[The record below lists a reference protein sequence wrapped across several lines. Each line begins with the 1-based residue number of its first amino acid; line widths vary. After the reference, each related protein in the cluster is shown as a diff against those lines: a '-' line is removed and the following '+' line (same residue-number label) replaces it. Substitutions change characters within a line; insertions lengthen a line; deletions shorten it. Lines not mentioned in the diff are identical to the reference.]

1 LGHWVATGITD
12 RNRNYWVTTG
22 INWNHLELEYWLMQR
37 VALSLLLITVA
48 FCTGTKVLSAKTGQ
62 SAAVSAKSGW
72 NGQVQ
77 PANVVYE
84 DWSDRGRNRT
94 IPVKIYFP
102 GGDDTPHPVVIFSH
116 GLGGSRE
123 AAQYLGEYWSTH
135 GYISVHVQHVG
146 SDSSVW
152 EPVKDQGK
160 EQIVKSLNGAI
171 DLSSFTNRI
180 GDIKFVLDE
189 IERRNQAEGPL
200 QGKFDVSRIAISGHS
215 YGAGTSLTMAGQKY
229 FMGMRAVDFTD
240 PRIKAAIYLS
250 PPANLKGHTPQ
261 EVFGD
266 ITIPGLLM
274 TGAEDYSPIGR
285 TSIEERRLPF
295 DGMSAPHQYCVTF
308 KGGDHMMFNGARRR
322 AEKPGDKQMLSEIE
336 RVTTAFLDAYLRGD
350 TNQQRW
356 LDTDAS
362 GFMASDAKFEHK

>member
-1 LGHWVATGITD
+1 
-12 RNRNYWVTTG
+12 
-22 INWNHLELEYWLMQR
+22 MQR

-48 FCTGTKVLSAKTGQ
+48 FCTGTKVLSARSSQ
-62 SAAVSAKSGW
+62 PVSSDAVQSGW
-72 NGQVQ
+72 NGKVRA
-77 PANVVYE
+77 ANVVYD
-84 DWSDRGRNRT
+84 DWFDKTRNRSV
-94 IPVKIYFP
+94 PVKIYFP
-102 GGDDTPHPVVIFSH
+102 ADDTTAHPVVIFSH

-135 GYISVHVQHVG
+135 GYISVHVQHIG

-152 EPVKDQGK
+152 EPVKSQGR
-160 EQIVKSLNGAI
+160 EQVMASLNGAI
-171 DLSSFTNRI
+171 NLSSFTNRI

-189 IERRNQAEGPL
+189 IERRNSTKGPL

-229 FMGMRAVDFTD
+229 YMGARSVEFSD

-250 PPANLKGHTPQ
+250 PPANLKGHSPQ

-266 ITIPGLLM
+266 IKIPGMLM
-274 TGAEDYSPIGR
+274 TGTEDYSPIGR

-295 DGMSAPHQYCVTF
+295 DGMTAPHQYCITF
-308 KGGDHMMFNGARRR
+308 KGGDHMIFNGARRR
-322 AEKPGDKQMLSEIE
+322 AEKPGDKQMLAEIE
-336 RVTTAFLDAYLRGD
+336 RLSTAFLDAYLRGD
-350 TNQQRW
+350 TDQQRW

-362 GFMASDAKFEHK
+362 SFVASDAKFERK